1 MSARKTTRTPS
12 GKKSRPV
19 GASVPPAE
27 RVFEPA
33 EPVVDPI
40 LPSVSDGGPGAK
52 RTRLTHAR
60 KRPPAGVKRAAAGAT
75 VSDSAA
81 PAEALKAL
89 HAPEVAVY
97 PIHFEPS
104 QRASL
109 DPAFIP
115 LDNAGRVDP
124 LFEFAVFERLAADDG
139 VRLAPMWG
147 AVSWRF
153 GAKTGLTGQQWLDQ
167 MRQLPGADVYFCNP
181 SPENEG
187 LYASPWQQGV
197 AKHPRLKELAGQV
210 VACSGIDA
218 RELEDILP
226 SQAFSSCNYFV
237 GNARFWELYLP
248 FVRGVVE
255 AARRRLPAAVLA
267 ELDSSKADPM
277 GLHPGATYW
286 PFIVE
291 RLFTL
296 FLNRHAGEVKAQKIP
311 LPALE
316 ARLNA
321 HLKRLREMKD
331 VAHRTRSQWLYGCW
345 LNYRNLYLLHAAGKE
360 WCARHLPALVSKE
373 VRFG

>member
-33 EPVVDPI
+33 DPVVDPI
-40 LPSVSDGGPGAK
+40 TPSVSDGGPGAK
-52 RTRLTHAR
+52 KTRPTPAR
-60 KRPPAGVKRAAAGAT
+60 KRSPAGVKRAAAGAT

-81 PAEALKAL
+81 PAEAHRAL

-97 PIHFEPS
+97 QIHFEPS

-115 LDNAGRVDP
+115 LDNADRVDP

-237 GNARFWELYLP
+237 GNARFWALYLP

-360 WCARHLPALVSKE
+360 WCSRHLPALVSKE